1 VRRRDFVAGVAAG
14 ASPVLA
20 GAIAVDLKRHPIGSR
35 TSCSQQGEDI
45 VLYHVARDLLGVE
58 HPTYL
63 DIGAADPIKGNNTYL
78 MYETL
83 GGHGVLVEPN
93 PTFAR
98 ALRRVRPRD
107 TVVEAGIGVA
117 ETSAADYY
125 VIKGDPLHNTFSTE
139 QVASLQRGK
148 SESVVE
154 RVVKMPLLD
163 INQVI
168 AKHLGT
174 APDVLST
181 DVEGLDYAI
190 LRRLDLKHFRPGC
203 ICAETAAMWSPQQN
217 SDITRYLLSVGYVV
231 RGGSTVNTIYVD
243 DRRLP
248 HGQG

>member
-1 VRRRDFVAGVAAG
+1 VRRRDFVAGVASG

-45 VLYHVARDLLGVE
+45 VLYHVVRDLLGIE

-78 MYETL
+78 MYATL
-83 GGHGVLVEPN
+83 GGQGVLVEPN
-93 PTFAR
+93 PTFAS
-98 ALRRVRPRD
+98 ALRRARPRD
-107 TVVEAGIGVA
+107 TVVEAGIGVT

-125 VIKGDPLHNTFSTE
+125 VIKGDPWGNTFSSE
-139 QVASLQRGK
+139 QVAALQRGK
-148 SESVVE
+148 SASVVE

-163 INQVI
+163 INRVI
-168 AKHLGT
+168 AEHLGK

-190 LRRLDLKHFRPGC
+190 LRRLDLKRFRPGC
-203 ICAETAAMWSPQQN
+203 ICAETVAMWNPGQN
-217 SDITRYLLSVGYVV
+217 SDITKYLLSAGYVV

-248 HGQG
+248 HDQG

>member
-1 VRRRDFVAGVAAG
+1 VRRRDFFAGVATG

-20 GAIAVDLKRHPIGSR
+20 GALAYRKRHPVGSR
-35 TSCSQQGEDI
+35 TSYSQQGEDI
-45 VLYHVARDLLGVE
+45 VLYHVARDLLGAR
-58 HPTYL
+58 HPTYV
-63 DIGAADPIKGNNTYL
+63 DVGAADPIRGNNTYL
-78 MYETL
+78 MYGAL

-93 PTFAR
+93 PMFAS
-98 ALRRVRPRD
+98 ALRSERPRD

-117 ETSAADYY
+117 GAGGTADYY
-125 VIKGDPLHNTFSTE
+125 LIKDDPLHNTFSSE

-148 SESVVE
+148 PESVVE

-168 AKHLGT
+168 AEHLGA

-181 DVEGLDYAI
+181 DTEGLDLAI
-190 LRRLDLKHFRPGC
+190 LRSLDLGRFRPGC
-203 ICAETAAMWSPQQN
+203 ICAETAAMWTPEQN
-217 SDITRYLLSVGYVV
+217 SDITKYLLSVGYVV